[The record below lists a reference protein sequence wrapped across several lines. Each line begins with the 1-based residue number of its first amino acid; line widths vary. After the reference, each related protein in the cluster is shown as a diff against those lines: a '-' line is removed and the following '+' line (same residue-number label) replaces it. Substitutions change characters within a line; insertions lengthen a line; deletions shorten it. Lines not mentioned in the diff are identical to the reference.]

1 MECVANMFMN
11 EMKKVE
17 PENKF
22 TKNSDASNMEPCKN
36 NHNFRFDYLI
46 MLKFYSIILQFQFY
60 KGPTPPVI
68 NHTCHCKLGTKNIFV
83 VLIIFLV
90 NFEF

>member
-1 MECVANMFMN
+1 MEVEGTNMECVANIFMN
-11 EMKKVE
+11 QMKKVE

-46 MLKFYSIILQFQFY
+46 ILKFYPIILQIQFY
-60 KGPTPPVI
+60 KGPHLQSSTT
-68 NHTCHCKLGTKNIFV
+68 H
-83 VLIIFLV
+83 IIA
-90 NFEF
+90 N